1 MEYLIRFSQSHETFR
16 MPETQAI
23 AESGGFEMKVLYYDL
38 EVGFPFPWSANGH
51 VRLIDLSSSHTV
63 SYTYPRRMQRAFS

>member
-23 AESGGFEMKVLYYDL
+23 AESGGFDMKVLYYDL
-38 EVGFPFPWSANGH
+38 EVC
-51 VRLIDLSSSHTV
+51 SSFLTQAHPADQV
-63 SYTYPRRMQRAFS
+63 A